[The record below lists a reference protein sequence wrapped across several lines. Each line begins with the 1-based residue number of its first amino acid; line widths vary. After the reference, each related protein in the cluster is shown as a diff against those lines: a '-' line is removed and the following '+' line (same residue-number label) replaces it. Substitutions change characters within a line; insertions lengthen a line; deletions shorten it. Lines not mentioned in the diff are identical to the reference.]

1 MATFGERFLLGF
13 TSPRNPRLISQYVKV
28 IEKHNLDGMKYDIN
42 FQGLFYDVLSKEK
55 VAGVETGTAKDKA
68 LAGRDKLTRMPQALG
83 FFITQ
88 SNKNFK
94 ITDAGNL
101 LKDDNLFEDVLLHQM
116 LKYQLPSPLHKE
128 KQSNKN
134 YFRIKP
140 FLELLRLIDK
150 LDYLTYN
157 EFLTYGMTFTHYK
170 NFDNVV
176 RDIINYRNIR
186 KIVKQQNQSLREF
199 DHQNR
204 VNIFKILYKD
214 ILATGNYNTRES
226 KTTTAE
232 QYVNKKMRNLFDYA
246 DSIFRVLQA
255 SGIVVFSGGRSLRIN
270 PKRKDEVNY
279 ILKNVSREILP
290 IDTKRDQ
297 FDKYISDPCQPI
309 LLNDSKENI
318 LVALSKL
325 GDTSSNHKQDIYELK
340 AKLNKLRDE
349 QKHNLVLQQVSE
361 LKTKRD
367 TDINDIINTFKQISN
382 KEIEPASMRP
392 TYFEWNVWRAM
403 TMINHGNV
411 VGNFIV
417 DDLGNPISTAGGGK
431 SDIIGDYGSF
441 KIGVEVTLS
450 TGMKQYDM
458 EGEPVVRHIGE
469 LQQKGPA
476 FGLFIADTLND
487 NVINHFYLTSLAN
500 SDIFKGR
507 VDVIPMDTKTFINFF
522 EKAVK
527 KDLTPNDLLKIHNH
541 SLNTSMQNL
550 MSGKTEKNWHE
561 SVLNNIN
568 NIVS

>member
-42 FQGLFYDVLSKEK
+42 FQELFYDVLSKEK

-128 KQSNKN
+128 KQNNKN

-176 RDIINYRNIR
+176 RYIINYRNIR

-226 KTTTAE
+226 RTTTAE